1 MQTLLL
7 RDWGDGEGGEAA
19 SSWSHYPIPGCFL
32 TDIYKRQHEAVGQ
45 YMRYLCFSYFS
56 HILNL

>member
-45 YMRYLCFSYFS
+45 
-56 HILNL
+56 